1 MWIQHLALIAAGL
14 CAGVAVSAGTFA
26 FLIVIGVLP
35 RMMCKA
41 NIKEYV
47 ILIENLVILGVIYGT
62 VKSVFEWDMEWP
74 VGHALTAM
82 FGISSGIFVGGIAA
96 ALAEI
101 LHTFPI
107 MFRRFHIVDNERH
120 GVRKTGRFAIL
131 LSAGICYNS
140 GIAVWRWERNDSV
153 NRETERNTK
162 MYITKIGSVG

>member
-1 MWIQHLALIAAGL
+1 MWSQHLALIVAGL

-74 VGHALTAM
+74 VGHAFTAM

-107 MFRRFHIVDNERH
+107 MFRRFHIKRGLSWVMSAMAF
-120 GVRKTGRFAIL
+120 GKLVGSLFYFLLGYAI
-131 LSAGICYNS
+131 
-140 GIAVWRWERNDSV
+140 IAA
-153 NRETERNTK
+153 
-162 MYITKIGSVG
+162 